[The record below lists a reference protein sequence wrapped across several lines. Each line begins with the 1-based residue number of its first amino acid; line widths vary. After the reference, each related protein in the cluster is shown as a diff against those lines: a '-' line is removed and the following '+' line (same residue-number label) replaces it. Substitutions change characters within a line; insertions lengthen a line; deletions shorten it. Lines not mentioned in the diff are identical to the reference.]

1 MADGSQKARKGPKGK
16 IKKVEEGS
24 WLDGWISEIDNYIK
38 RGSSTYHFCKRV
50 STIKSTW
57 SLFTNFTW
65 QGSMAAWAV
74 KYMMTMCV
82 ERGGGEQT

>member
-1 MADGSQKARKGPKGK
+1 MADSSWKARKGPKGK

-24 WLDGWISEIDNYIK
+24 WLDGRTSEIDNYIN

-57 SLFTNFTW
+57 SLFTDFMW
-65 QGSMAAWAV
+65 QGSMAA
-74 KYMMTMCV
+74 
-82 ERGGGEQT
+82 